1 MSKVV
6 LSNVL
11 SLPQALERD
20 MAGRLMAERLKLR
33 MIAQFQILETV
44 GSVDSRGSFTP
55 NISRRITPPM
65 RVRLEHDD

>member
-20 MAGRLMAERLKLR
+20 MAERLMVERLKLR
-33 MIAQFQILETV
+33 MIAQFQTLETV
-44 GSVDSRGSFTP
+44 ESVDSRGSFTRS
-55 NISRRITPPM
+55 ISRRITPPS
-65 RVRLEHDD
+65 RVQLEHDG